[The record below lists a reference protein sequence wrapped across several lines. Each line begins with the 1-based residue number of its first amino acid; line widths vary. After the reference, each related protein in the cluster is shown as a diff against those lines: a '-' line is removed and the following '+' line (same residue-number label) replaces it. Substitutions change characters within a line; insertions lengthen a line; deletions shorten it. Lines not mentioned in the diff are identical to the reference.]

1 LAAAPILNEV
11 EFGSGVSHA
20 AQQLMEARKRDP
32 KAQLWPEISMSI
44 IGQDFMREGELKS
57 AVEVLKL
64 NLLAYSDSADANE
77 TLAEAYLR
85 DGQKELARRHA
96 EKALSILDSHT
107 MPASSWSDTE
117 QQRGEIRKGAGNIK
131 TARHA
136 CCGSLA
142 AACRHRVPRLP
153 GLPRD
158 DRHHSRQF
166 HGGVVALAVMPRH
179 CASLLGSWMRLMTI
193 TRLVPR

>member
-1 LAAAPILNEV
+1 
-11 EFGSGVSHA
+11 
-20 AQQLMEARKRDP
+20 MEARKRDP

-117 QQRGEIRKGAGNIK
+117 QQRGEIRKGAQGILKQLATPAVGASRPPAGTVFRDCPDCPEMIVITAGNF
-131 TARHA
+131 TVGSSPSPSCHA
-136 CCGSLA
+136 IVHHCWGVGCG
-142 AACRHRVPRLP
+142 
-153 GLPRD
+153 
-158 DRHHSRQF
+158 
-166 HGGVVALAVMPRH
+166 
-179 CASLLGSWMRLMTI
+179 
-193 TRLVPR
+193 